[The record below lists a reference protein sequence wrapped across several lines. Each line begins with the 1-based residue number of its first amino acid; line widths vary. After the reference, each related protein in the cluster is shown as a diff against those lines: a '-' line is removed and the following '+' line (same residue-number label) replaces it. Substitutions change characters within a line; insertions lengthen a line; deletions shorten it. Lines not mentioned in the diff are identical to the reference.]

1 MVQNPGMAK
10 KILHELRQSVPMLA
24 PFELRKRVMLQAAW
38 AAGCSIFAYTPPSA
52 ADEKT
57 KREVVELY
65 RELAHFVM
73 DQAEGGAIRG

>member
-1 MVQNPGMAK
+1 MVQDSGMAK
-10 KILHELRQSVPMLA
+10 KILHDLRQSVPMLA

-38 AAGCSIFAYTPPSA
+38 AAGCSIFAYTPPST

-65 RELAHFVM
+65 RALARFVM